1 MTTYKAVVELPAIEF
16 NALNWMLNEKVEPM
30 TFEHL
35 LMVEADCKVSWA
47 WQKVTEEHGY
57 LDRMITAEF
66 ENGMIMDVCFWGE
79 IGQTEGRYVG
89 IQFGDKHDVFVEAGE
104 QNENCYPVAEGGEGI
119 VDGVYAMYYD
129 GDIYEVEIK
138 AAE

>member
-1 MTTYKAVVELPAIEF
+1 MTTYKTVVELPPVELEV
-16 NALNWMLNEKVEPM
+16 LNGMMNHVTPM
-30 TFEHL
+30 TIENL
-35 LMVEADCKVSWA
+35 GLIEEACEVSWA
-47 WQKVTEEHGY
+47 WQKATEEHGY

-104 QNENCYPVAEGGEGI
+104 HTENCYPIAEGNEGI
-119 VDGVYAMYYD
+119 VDGVYAMYYN
-129 GDIYEVEIK
+129 GDVYEVEIK